1 VKSTRQTESDQVGDK
16 PASVSSSRTS
26 ANLWR
31 LVMHQPAWLA
41 VPALLLLIAVMGY
54 PLLIIVLRSVQD
66 PQWGLQNYVWFFS
79 TPVNLTVLQRTF
91 SISAWVTIVCI
102 ICAYP
107 YAYAMTAVGPRLRL
121 LLILCVLVPF
131 WVSGVVRTLAWVI
144 LLQDSGVIN
153 TTLKALGFSSIKLIR
168 TQTGVVIGMAQ
179 VLMPFMILPLYS
191 VMKGIDLRLLQAA
204 RSLGARPFKAFLD
217 VYLPLSLPGVYAGGI
232 IVFILSLG
240 FYITPALLGGPRS
253 TMLSTLVQNQVLSLL
268 NWGRGGAMGV
278 VLLVATFIL
287 LALAAPLMRQRYKTV
302 GRS

>member
-1 VKSTRQTESDQVGDK
+1 MAHRISDGRQGEAATV
-16 PASVSSSRTS
+16 AVSPG
-26 ANLWR
+26 LR
-31 LVMHQPAWLA
+31 LFGQPVWLV
-41 VPALLLLIAVMGY
+41 VPALLLLVAVMAV
-54 PLLIIVLRSVQD
+54 PLALIVVRSFNE
-66 PQWGLQNYVWFFS
+66 PEWGMQNYVWFFGS
-79 TPVNLTVLQRTF
+79 AVNLTVLQRTF
-91 SISAWVTIVCI
+91 AISAWVTLVCI
-102 ICAYP
+102 LCAYP
-107 YAYAMTAVGPRLRL
+107 YAYAMTLVGPKLRL

-153 TTLKALGFSSIKLIR
+153 TALRAAGLGSVKLIR
-168 TQTGVVIGMAQ
+168 TQTGVVIGMAH

-204 RSLGARPFKAFLD
+204 RSLGAKPWKAFVD
-217 VYLPLSLPGVYAGGI
+217 VYLPLSLPGVFAGGI

-278 VLLVATFIL
+278 ILLVSTFIL
-287 LALAAPLMRQRYKTV
+287 LALAAPLMRQRYK
-302 GRS
+302 RAARN

>member
-1 VKSTRQTESDQVGDK
+1 
-16 PASVSSSRTS
+16 
-26 ANLWR
+26 
-31 LVMHQPAWLA
+31 
-41 VPALLLLIAVMGY
+41 MGY
-54 PLLIIVLRSVQD
+54 PLLTIVLRSFQE
-66 PQWGLQNYVWFFS
+66 PEWGLQNYVWFFG

-91 SISAWVTIVCI
+91 SISAWVTLVCVLA
-102 ICAYP
+102 AYP
-107 YAYAMTAVGPRLRL
+107 YAYMMTAVGPRLRL
-121 LLILCVLVPF
+121 VLILCVLVPF
-131 WVSGVVRTLAWVI
+131 WVSGVIRSLAWVI

-153 TTLKALGFSSIKLIR
+153 SMLKALALSPVRLIR

-191 VMKGIDLRLLQAA
+191 VMKGIDLRLVQAA
-204 RSLGARPFKAFLD
+204 RSLGARPSRAFLD
-217 VYLPLSLPGVYAGGI
+217 VYLPLSLPGVYAGAI

-287 LALAAPLMRQRYKTV
+287 LAIAAPLMRQRYKQV
-302 GRS
+302 SRH

>member
-1 VKSTRQTESDQVGDK
+1 MAHGSDIDRRGEAATIA
-16 PASVSSSRTS
+16 ASRRRAGT
-26 ANLWR
+26 LRR
-31 LVMHQPAWLA
+31 LLTQPVWLA
-41 VPALLLLIAVMGY
+41 VPAILLLVGVMGL
-54 PLLIIVLRSVQD
+54 PLLIIVLRSFSE
-66 PQWGLQNYVWFFS
+66 PEWGLQNYVWFFS

-91 SISAWVTIVCI
+91 TISAWVTVVCVV
-102 ICAYP
+102 CAYP
-107 YAYAMTAVGPRLRL
+107 YAYAMTAVGPKLRL
-121 LLILCVLVPF
+121 VLILCVLVPF

-153 TTLKALGFSSIKLIR
+153 SSLRAIGLGSIKLIR

-204 RSLGARPFKAFLD
+204 RSLGARPWKAFVD
-217 VYLPLSLPGVYAGGI
+217 VYLPLSLPGVYAGAI

-287 LALAAPLMRQRYKTV
+287 LALAAPLMRQRYK
-302 GRS
+302 RAARN